1 MFFGDNKRRV
11 EEDLERIRFS
21 NLPIEKQEQ
30 ELSEKERQKK
40 EIESI
45 QYEKND
51 RLALILATFSIVLP
65 LVFIFIAV
73 LAVVVGLFYWIF

>member
-1 MFFGDNKRRV
+1 MFFGGNKRRV

-21 NLPIEKQEQ
+21 NLPIEKQKQ

>member
-1 MFFGDNKRRV
+1 MFFGGNKRRV